1 MARKTKEDTQATRE
15 GILDAAEACFHEHG
29 VARTTLEM
37 IGARA
42 GYTRGAVYWH
52 FKNKAEVL
60 EAMINR
66 VSLPFFHG
74 LDRVSR
80 PDGRTPLLDLRETMR
95 QAFADLVHTPRVRA
109 TLEVLELRC
118 EIPASDDTLATL
130 RKTGM
135 HQTLSRIKAAFRR
148 AEALGQLRE
157 DMSADSCARTL
168 HFIIGGALLPQVAA
182 RIADAAGALQPAFIV
197 PLLGYVGLTVFA
209 IAAARTKVR
218 DPDVVKAP
226 SPH

>member
-1 MARKTKEDTQATRE
+1 MARRTKEDAQATRE
-15 GILDAAEACFHEHG
+15 GILDAAEECFREKG
-29 VARTTLEM
+29 LSGTSLEA
-37 IGARA
+37 IAARA
-42 GYTRGAVYWH
+42 GVTRGAVYWH

-74 LDRVSR
+74 LERVSR
-80 PDGRTPLLDLRETMR
+80 ADGTTPLLDLRETMR

-118 EIPASDDTLATL
+118 EIPSSDDTLSTL
-130 RKTGM
+130 RRTGM

-157 DMSADSCARTL
+157 DMSADSCARTM
-168 HFIIGGALLPQVAA
+168 HFIIGGALRMHLVDPDEIDLERDGMAA
-182 RIADAAGALQPAFIV
+182 VDLALRGSA
-197 PLLGYVGLTVFA
+197 
-209 IAAARTKVR
+209 R
-218 DPDVVKAP
+218 DPSQFDAP
-226 SPH
+226 D

>member
-1 MARKTKEDTQATRE
+1 MARRTKEDAQATRE
-15 GILDAAEACFHEHG
+15 GILDAAEDCFREKG
-29 VARTTLEM
+29 LSGTSLEA
-37 IGARA
+37 IAARA
-42 GYTRGAVYWH
+42 GVTRGAVYWH

-66 VSLPFFHG
+66 VSLPFLHG
-74 LDRVSR
+74 LERVSR
-80 PDGRTPLLDLRETMR
+80 PDGTTPLLDLREMMR

-135 HQTLSRIKAAFRR
+135 HQSLSRIKAAFRR
-148 AEALGQLRE
+148 AEALGQLRD

-168 HFIIGGALLPQVAA
+168 HFIIGGALRMHLVDPEEIDLERDGLAA
-182 RIADAAGALQPAFIV
+182 VELALRGSARDPSQFDAAPGSGPS
-197 PLLGYVGLTVFA
+197 
-209 IAAARTKVR
+209 AAAPAA
-218 DPDVVKAP
+218 D
-226 SPH
+226 

>member
-1 MARKTKEDTQATRE
+1 MARRTKEDAQATRE
-15 GILDAAEACFHEHG
+15 GILDAAEDCFREKG
-29 VARTTLEM
+29 LSGTSLEA
-37 IGARA
+37 IAVRA
-42 GYTRGAVYWH
+42 GVTRGAVYWH

-80 PDGRTPLLDLRETMR
+80 PDGRTPLLDLREMMR

-135 HQTLSRIKAAFRR
+135 HQSLSRIKAAFRR

-168 HFIIGGALLPQVAA
+168 HFIIGGALRMHLVDPEEIDLERDGLAA
-182 RIADAAGALQPAFIV
+182 VELALRGSARDPSQFDAAPGSGPS
-197 PLLGYVGLTVFA
+197 
-209 IAAARTKVR
+209 AAA
-218 DPDVVKAP
+218 P
-226 SPH
+226 SAD